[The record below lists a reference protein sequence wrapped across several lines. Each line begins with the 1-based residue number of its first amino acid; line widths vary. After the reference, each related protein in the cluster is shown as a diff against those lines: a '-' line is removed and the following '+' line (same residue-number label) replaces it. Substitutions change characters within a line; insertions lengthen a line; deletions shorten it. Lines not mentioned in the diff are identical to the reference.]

1 MFEVMSLMSTAY
13 LRLAG
18 PSGASGAAGG
28 DSACGAAVGSL
39 RSALYQ
45 PNLNK

>member
-1 MFEVMSLMSTAY
+1 MFEVMSLMPAAY

-18 PSGASGAAGG
+18 PSGASEAVDGG
-28 DSACGAAVGSL
+28 SACGDAVGSL
-39 RSALYQ
+39 HSALYQ